1 MVSQPSLF
9 SSLKF
14 LNIMKKLLAALSLA
28 ALMSQ
33 AFSQDIHSR
42 IDQKAKD
49 LLPKVIEWRRYIHQH
64 PELSNREYNTS
75 KYVADYL
82 RTLGLEVQTG
92 IAKTGV
98 VAILRGA
105 KPGPC
110 VALRADMDA
119 LPIKEIT
126 GLPYASSAR
135 SVLVGDSVSVMHA
148 CGHDAH
154 TAMLL
159 GAATVLS
166 SMKKDISGTIK
177 FIFQPAEEGPPTG
190 EEGGASVMVKE
201 GVMDNPKVDAIFGMH
216 MNPKMEIGNFGYKS
230 GAFHASSD
238 WFTITVTG
246 RGSHGA
252 VPWSGVDPVVISAQI
267 ILGIQTVV
275 SRQAELTKAPLV
287 ATIGKITGGT
297 RNNIIPGQVIMQGTL
312 RALDEDMRMQAQKS
326 ITKMC
331 ADIAEASGATATV
344 TWREMAPVQVNNP
357 VLVQQMLPSLEAA
370 AGKDHVQTIEWTT
383 TAEDFSFYESKAP
396 AFYFFFGGLSK
407 GRDPDSVSSWH
418 TPDFLVDD
426 SMLDIGVKAYCYLAF
441 DYAQKKK

>member
-1 MVSQPSLF
+1 
-9 SSLKF
+9 
-14 LNIMKKLLAALSLA
+14 MKKLLAALSLVA
-28 ALMSQ
+28 MMSQ
-33 AFSQDIHSR
+33 AFSQDIHTQ
-42 IDQKAKD
+42 IDQKAKA

-75 KYVADYL
+75 KYIADYL
-82 RTLGLEVQTG
+82 NSLGLEVQTG

-98 VAILRGA
+98 VAILHGG

-230 GAFHASSD
+230 GPFHASSD

-246 RGSHGA
+246 QGSHGA
-252 VPWSGVDPVVISAQI
+252 VPWNGVDPIVTAAQI
-267 ILGIQTVV
+267 IMGIQTVV

-287 ATIGKITGGT
+287 ATVGKINGGT
-297 RNNIIPGQVIMQGTL
+297 RNNIIPDNVVMQGTL
-312 RALDEDMRMQAQKS
+312 RALDENMRREAQKR

-331 ADIAEASGATATV
+331 ADMAAASGATATV

-357 VLVQQMLPSLEAA
+357 ALVLQMLPSLEAA
-370 AGKDHVQTIEWTT
+370 AGTDHVHTIAWTT
-383 TAEDFSFYESKAP
+383 TAEDFSYYESRAP
-396 AFYFFFGGLSK
+396 AFYFFFGGLPK
-407 GRDPDSVSSWH
+407 GKDPNTVSSWH
-418 TPDFLVDD
+418 TADFYIDD
-426 SMLDIGVKAYCYLAF
+426 SMLDIGVKGYCYLAV